1 MYDLRIGCTIIV
13 ETAHWGWRGRSHSS
27 WQPTASGWNASSKS
41 NVDSNEKYGKPLEK
55 KHKGEFIAIS
65 LEGEIIL
72 DKRLGELLKQATDT
86 FGHDNFAMA
95 RVGHDAMAEW
105 LHVG

>member
-1 MYDLRIGCTIIV
+1 MATNSEWMERKLKEQRRLY
-13 ETAHWGWRGRSHSS
+13 
-27 WQPTASGWNASSKS
+27 
-41 NVDSNEKYGKPLEK
+41 EKYGKPLEK
-55 KHKGEFIAIS
+55 KHK
-65 LEGEIIL
+65 GEIIL